1 MQCKKIFLRKKEIG
15 ARRQQ
20 NTRPIC
26 MNSMSIIK
34 STSIVLPPLYHPK
47 ELPYFM

>member
-1 MQCKKIFLRKKEIG
+1 MQCKNFFLRKKEIV
-15 ARRQQ
+15 QEDSK
-20 NTRPIC
+20 TRPIC
-26 MNSMSIIK
+26 MNSMSNIK